1 MILKK
6 INGTLIRKCKVN
18 DQYRIFAPIP
28 MARTTAAQAAA
39 SKTHHQSPC
48 HTQNRAHSSKIDHIV
63 AKLIPLAAPIS
74 LCGPGQ
80 RSSKINSFVCSYRP
94 LGGQRM
100 LVGEGGDATARL
112 VFWSSGAGGG
122 AGGSGGRG
130 RDSAAGLLGPAPGSG
145 HASPEQEGMARTSSS
160 SRRTAAG
167 RKESVPGNNLHR
179 GAGWTTPWTPGSS
192 GRCCRRW
199 MAGRSFYMWESR
211 GRN

>member
-28 MARTTAAQAAA
+28 TARTTAAQAAA
-39 SKTHHQSPC
+39 SKPHHQSPC

-63 AKLIPLAAPIS
+63 AKLIPLAAPSPYADQPNAAAKLI
-74 LCGPGQ
+74 
-80 RSSKINSFVCSYRP
+80 P
-94 LGGQRM
+94 LSAPTDL
-100 LVGEGGDATARL
+100 LVGSACWLGAA
-112 VFWSSGAGGG
+112 SSGAGGG

-179 GAGWTTPWTPGSS
+179 GAGWTTPWMPGSI